1 MPPLVSIITP
11 CYNQAHFLAEALN
24 GALAQDYPAVEVVVV
39 NDGSPD
45 GAAIDAV
52 IAALP
57 REVTY
62 IRQENRGI
70 GRARNAALARCRGEF
85 VQFLDADDRLL
96 PNAVREGVAAFDRHP
111 ECALVWGYRRTINAR
126 GEVLFDNVGE
136 MPHECRY
143 VDLLATNIIGP
154 PVGVMVRRDRLVE
167 IGGFSTEPDSVED
180 YDMYLRLAARHPIHC
195 HQRVIAE
202 YRYHTHNISRDHAR
216 MLRGVLRALDI
227 QQRHVG
233 ANRVLRQAIRV
244 GRRDAYDCFDWT
256 PRIEQLRQD
265 VRAGRWRRG
274 LRDAIALAAR
284 YPVRFCGAL
293 LGPLRK
299 VGRREPLRTT

>member
-70 GRARNAALARCRGEF
+70 GRARNAALERCRGEF

-143 VDLLATNIIGP
+143 SDLLATNIVGP
-154 PVGVMVRRDRLVE
+154 PVGVMVRRD
-167 IGGFSTEPDSVED
+167 
-180 YDMYLRLAARHPIHC
+180 
-195 HQRVIAE
+195 
-202 YRYHTHNISRDHAR
+202 
-216 MLRGVLRALDI
+216 
-227 QQRHVG
+227 
-233 ANRVLRQAIRV
+233 
-244 GRRDAYDCFDWT
+244 
-256 PRIEQLRQD
+256 
-265 VRAGRWRRG
+265 
-274 LRDAIALAAR
+274 
-284 YPVRFCGAL
+284 
-293 LGPLRK
+293 
-299 VGRREPLRTT
+299 